1 MQSGMHA
8 GDYRK
13 VARVAGSG
21 RRTAARVLRVVLALL
36 AVSLGNWAIEA
47 RAQSGGT
54 TVSTAGAGLSFKID
68 TRWLDGGGYR
78 PIKVTITPATPTT
91 ADRTISIDFV
101 IRGHLLR
108 SERHVFESVEIPA
121 GSAGP
126 MEVCMAIPGMIATP
140 MSSARF
146 LEDGEEIAT
155 TYTGG
160 TAGGTAQGLPGMLI
174 VSESALSTAGLAA
187 ALSVNETT
195 AAPYVPAPATPSKPG
210 ASKPAPELPT
220 AITRSA
226 AELPRRWIEYTNCD
240 LICLSLDEFH
250 QVKRQ
255 NPEAFQAILAWTSA
269 GGNLLVYGMQDDWSR
284 LSELES
290 LLKLTP
296 KKSIPAQDSRRGWTE
311 PNKSDYGRPI
321 PVTAHRMYGPS
332 PTPPRV
338 PSPTV
343 EKLFEKG
350 FAKSKL
356 LRSPPFLMREYDMGM
371 VVAIADDA
379 PLPGSEQ
386 FWNWLLNSLTA
397 QRWDWTQRHGLS
409 ALQTNVEFWNFQIPG
424 VGLPPVNAF
433 RVLITL
439 FVVAI
444 GPLNYWLLR
453 RRRRLQLL
461 VVTIPLGAAAVTLVL
476 FGYALVADGLGTRV
490 RVRSATLLDQ
500 RHGRAACWARMMY
513 YSGVT
518 PFGGLTFPADVAVLP
533 FDFVPGESGAR
544 RQDMIWEDDQRL
556 VSGWLPART
565 PTQLLTLRSR
575 ATEAR
580 LDIAPPGKDAAG
592 LEVTNRLGTRVE
604 SLVVCAEDGKCYT
617 AEGIDPGAKAQL
629 QEVAA
634 ADARTGTAKAYH
646 ANKLGYP
653 PGLDPGRL
661 QASSYRGY
669 SRRYRFA
676 YGVPSTV
683 QATQDTGRLEQALSA
698 LDPARSSGRP
708 LPPRSYLAI
717 VEQSPEVVLGTPRAR
732 EEASFHVIRGTW

>member
-1 MQSGMHA
+1 M
-8 GDYRK
+8 
-13 VARVAGSG
+13 
-21 RRTAARVLRVVLALL
+21 
-36 AVSLGNWAIEA
+36 
-47 RAQSGGT
+47 
-54 TVSTAGAGLSFKID
+54 
-68 TRWLDGGGYR
+68 
-78 PIKVTITPATPTT
+78 
-91 ADRTISIDFV
+91 
-101 IRGHLLR
+101 
-108 SERHVFESVEIPA
+108 
-121 GSAGP
+121 
-126 MEVCMAIPGMIATP
+126 
-140 MSSARF
+140 
-146 LEDGEEIAT
+146 
-155 TYTGG
+155 
-160 TAGGTAQGLPGMLI
+160 
-174 VSESALSTAGLAA
+174 
-187 ALSVNETT
+187 
-195 AAPYVPAPATPSKPG
+195 
-210 ASKPAPELPT
+210 
-220 AITRSA
+220 
-226 AELPRRWIEYTNCD
+226 
-240 LICLSLDEFH
+240 DEFH

-379 PLPGSEQ
+379 AAGKRAI
-386 FWNWLLNSLTA
+386 WNWLLNSLTA
-397 QRWDWTQRHGLS
+397 QRWDWTQR
-409 ALQTNVEFWNFQIPG
+409 QRP
-424 VGLPPVNAF
+424 VGRCRRMSSSGTSDSRRGAPSGQRF

-565 PTQLLTLRSR
+565 PTQLLTPAFSGPRRHALTLLRL
-575 ATEAR
+575 AR
-580 LDIAPPGKDAAG
+580 ML
-592 LEVTNRLGTRVE
+592 
-604 SLVVCAEDGKCYT
+604 
-617 AEGIDPGAKAQL
+617 
-629 QEVAA
+629 
-634 ADARTGTAKAYH
+634 
-646 ANKLGYP
+646 
-653 PGLDPGRL
+653 
-661 QASSYRGY
+661 
-669 SRRYRFA
+669 
-676 YGVPSTV
+676 
-683 QATQDTGRLEQALSA
+683 
-698 LDPARSSGRP
+698 PA
-708 LPPRSYLAI
+708 
-717 VEQSPEVVLGTPRAR
+717 
-732 EEASFHVIRGTW
+732 